1 MRNPAEEYALA
12 RRLPIP
18 ELVKVM
24 QGQSDAVSL
33 AVAHSALK
41 EKTDAQKAQQGIAAS
56 QVAMMPKVKDKD
68 IEEAMGIGSLNMPVV
83 KANGGLFVEDF
94 GAYLSNQDEEETEE
108 EKKRRLA
115 LMADKFP
122 EQAKEILRV
131 GSPNIFER
139 GAKVFGFDV
148 AKARGYDQRLKNL
161 GYTEEQIADMPPEM
175 KRYIIER
182 RDMPAEK
189 LKPEIKTTLPGQAP
203 GQAPGQTPGQQPSG
217 NQSGA
222 PSGDLAQRG
231 GLRSLGMVK
240 DILGQKAP
248 EFDLKKAT
256 EELGA
261 SLPDTATSKIEEMI
275 ARREKSLEGRREE
288 NKGMALLEAGL
299 AGLAAGDVRKGMMY
313 GLRAYKEGMNDIRKG
328 EEFIESAKID
338 MAKATDARQRGL
350 ADLAI
355 KLQAN
360 AEDKFAKGQQL
371 GLTGANIVAQVE
383 TAGIRGAGRTADTTA
398 SPSEQKA
405 AGELAKEQLQPLVMS
420 GELQPGSP
428 EYLKELERLK
438 REILLQSGKNYTPI
452 STGAVSSDG
461 PLATYS
467 R

>member
-68 IEEAMGIGSLNMPVV
+68 IEEAIGIGSLNMPVV
-83 KANGGLFVEDF
+83 RAQSGLFIEDF
-94 GAYLSNQDEEETEE
+94 GAFPEEDEEER
-108 EKKRRLA
+108 KRRAA

-148 AKARGYDQRLKNL
+148 SKARGYDQRLKNL
-161 GYTEEQIADMPPEM
+161 GYTEEQIAEMPPEM

-203 GQAPGQTPGQQPSG
+203 GQQPSG
-217 NQSGA
+217 DQSGA
-222 PSGDLAQRG
+222 PSKNLVQRG

-240 DILGQKAP
+240 DILEQKAP

-313 GLRAYKEGMNDIRKG
+313 GLRAYKEGMNDIRRG

-338 MAKATDARQRGL
+338 MAKAADARQRGL

>member
-83 KANGGLFVEDF
+83 RANRGLFLEDF
-94 GAYLSNQDEEETEE
+94 GAFPEEDEEER
-108 EKKRRLA
+108 KRRAA

-139 GAKVFGFDV
+139 GAGVLGFDV
-148 AKARGYDQRLKNL
+148 AKARGYDQKLKSL
-161 GYTEEQIADMPPEM
+161 GYTEEQIAEMPPEM
-175 KRYIIER
+175 RRYIVER
-182 RDMPAEK
+182 SNMPAEK
-189 LKPEIKTTLPGQAP
+189 LKPEIKTTLPGQ
-203 GQAPGQTPGQQPSG
+203 QPSG
-217 NQSGA
+217 DQSGA
-222 PSGDLAQRG
+222 PSGNLAQRG

-240 DILGQKAP
+240 DILEQKAP

-313 GLRAYKEGMNDIRKG
+313 GLRAYKEGMNDIRRG

-338 MAKATDARQRGL
+338 MAKAADARQRGL

>member
-83 KANGGLFVEDF
+83 RAQSGLFIEDF
-94 GAYLSNQDEEETEE
+94 GAFPEEDEEER
-108 EKKRRLA
+108 KRRAA

-139 GAKVFGFDV
+139 GASVLGFDV
-148 AKARGYDQRLKNL
+148 AKARGYDQKLKSL
-161 GYTEEQIADMPPEM
+161 GYTEEQIAEMPPEM
-175 KRYIIER
+175 RRYIVER
-182 RDMPAEK
+182 SNMPAEK

-203 GQAPGQTPGQQPSG
+203 GQQPPGD
-217 NQSGA
+217 QSGA
-222 PSGDLAQRG
+222 PSGDLVQRG

-240 DILGQKAP
+240 DILAQKAP
-248 EFDLKKAT
+248 EFDLKAAT
-256 EELGA
+256 EKLGA

-338 MAKATDARQRGL
+338 MAKAADARQRGL

>member
-83 KANGGLFVEDF
+83 RAQSGLFVEDF
-94 GAYLSNQDEEETEE
+94 GAFPEEDEEER
-108 EKKRRLA
+108 KRRAA

-139 GAKVFGFDV
+139 GASVFGFDV

-203 GQAPGQTPGQQPSG
+203 AQQPSG
-217 NQSGA
+217 DQSGA
-222 PSGDLAQRG
+222 PSGDLVQRG

-240 DILGQKAP
+240 DILEQKAP

-256 EELGA
+256 AELGA

-338 MAKATDARQRGL
+338 MAKAADARQRGL

>member
-83 KANGGLFVEDF
+83 RAQSGLFIEDF
-94 GAYLSNQDEEETEE
+94 GAFPEEDEEER
-108 EKKRRLA
+108 KRRAA

-148 AKARGYDQRLKNL
+148 SKARGYDQRLKNL
-161 GYTEEQIADMPPEM
+161 GYTEEQIAEMPPEM

-203 GQAPGQTPGQQPSG
+203 GQQPSG
-217 NQSGA
+217 DQSGA
-222 PSGDLAQRG
+222 PSKNLVQRG

-240 DILGQKAP
+240 DILEQKAP

-313 GLRAYKEGMNDIRKG
+313 GLRAYKEGMNDIRRG

-338 MAKATDARQRGL
+338 MAKAADARQRGL

>member
-83 KANGGLFVEDF
+83 RAQSGLFVEDF

-108 EKKRRLA
+108 EKKRRAA

-203 GQAPGQTPGQQPSG
+203 AQQPSG
-217 NQSGA
+217 DQSGA
-222 PSGDLAQRG
+222 PSGDLVQRG

-240 DILGQKAP
+240 DILEQKAP

-256 EELGA
+256 AELGA

-338 MAKATDARQRGL
+338 MAKAADARQRGL

-371 GLTGANIVAQVE
+371 RLTGANIVAQVE

-420 GELQPGSP
+420 GKLQPGSP

-438 REILLQSGKNYTPI
+438 RQILLQSGKNYTPM
-452 STGAVSSDG
+452 SMGAVSSDG

>member
-83 KANGGLFVEDF
+83 RAQSGLFVEDF
-94 GAYLSNQDEEETEE
+94 GAFPEEDEEER
-108 EKKRRLA
+108 KRRAA

-161 GYTEEQIADMPPEM
+161 GYTEEQIAEMPPEM

-203 GQAPGQTPGQQPSG
+203 GQQPSG
-217 NQSGA
+217 DQSGA
-222 PSGDLAQRG
+222 PSKNLVQRG

-240 DILGQKAP
+240 DILEQKAP

-313 GLRAYKEGMNDIRKG
+313 GLRAYKEGMNDIRRG

-338 MAKATDARQRGL
+338 MAKAADARQRGL

>member
-56 QVAMMPKVKDKD
+56 QVAMAPKVKDKD
-68 IEEAMGIGSLNMPVV
+68 IEEAMGIGSLNAPVV
-83 KANGGLFVEDF
+83 RAQRGLFVEDF

-161 GYTEEQIADMPPEM
+161 GYTEEQIADMPSEM

-189 LKPEIKTTLPGQAP
+189 LKQEIKTTLPGQAP
-203 GQAPGQTPGQQPSG
+203 GQAPGQIPGE
-217 NQSGA
+217 QSGA
-222 PSGDLAQRG
+222 PSRTPAQG
-231 GLRSLGMVK
+231 SGLRSLGMVK
-240 DILGQKAP
+240 DILGQKEP
-248 EFDLKKAT
+248 EFDLKKA
-256 EELGA
+256 
-261 SLPDTATSKIEEMI
+261 M
-275 ARREKSLEGRREE
+275 
-288 NKGMALLEAGL
+288 
-299 AGLAAGDVRKGMMY
+299 
-313 GLRAYKEGMNDIRKG
+313 
-328 EEFIESAKID
+328 
-338 MAKATDARQRGL
+338 
-350 ADLAI
+350 
-355 KLQAN
+355 
-360 AEDKFAKGQQL
+360 
-371 GLTGANIVAQVE
+371 
-383 TAGIRGAGRTADTTA
+383 
-398 SPSEQKA
+398 
-405 AGELAKEQLQPLVMS
+405 
-420 GELQPGSP
+420 
-428 EYLKELERLK
+428 
-438 REILLQSGKNYTPI
+438 EILEPLCLIPQHQRYKRCLQGGKR
-452 STGAVSSDG
+452 V
-461 PLATYS
+461 
-467 R
+467 